1 MGLHTDAELADDVR
15 RRLGARHPVVVA
27 AVATPEGTRTAV
39 LGAGADADVELGS
52 VSKGLT
58 GLLYAQAL
66 ERGEVTPG
74 TTLGTLL
81 PLGAAPAARV
91 SLGDLAAHRSGLPRL
106 PAAAHPWRRTLEL
119 WRRGTNPYGE
129 SLAELV
135 EQVRDVPLGRPRPRY
150 SNLGFELL
158 GHALASAAGTTY
170 AALLR
175 SRLAEP
181 LGVEV
186 LYAPASPAGLLP
198 GAVVGRSAR
207 GRAMAPWTGEA
218 IAPAGG
224 VRTDAPG
231 LAALLA
237 ALASGRAPGIAALDP
252 AWPFAWGARI
262 GAAWLTTQADGRD
275 VTWHNGGTGGFRSW
289 LGVDRRAAC
298 GVALVSATAR
308 SVDRAGFAMLADLLA
323 DVPPGSA

>member
-1 MGLHTDAELADDVR
+1 MELHTDGELADDVR
-15 RRLGARHPVVVA
+15 RRLGGRHPVVVA

-66 ERGEVTPG
+66 DRGEVTAA
-74 TTLGTLL
+74 TTLGELL
-81 PLGAAPAARV
+81 PLGDAPAAAAR
-91 SLGDLAAHRSGLPRL
+91 LGDVATHRSGLPRL
-106 PAAAHPWRRTLEL
+106 PAAAHPWRRTVEL
-119 WRRGTNPYGE
+119 WRHGTNPYGE

-158 GHALASAAGTTY
+158 GHALASAAGSTY
-170 AALLR
+170 AALL
-175 SRLAEP
+175 SARLVEP
-181 LGVEV
+181 LGLDV
-186 LYAPASPAGLLP
+186 LYAPASPDALLP

-207 GRAMAPWTGEA
+207 GRPMEPWTGEA

-224 VRTDAPG
+224 VRAG
-231 LAALLA
+231 AAALTGLLA
-237 ALASGRAPGIAALDP
+237 ALASGRAPGVAALDP
-252 AWPFAWGARI
+252 VQPFGWGGRI
-262 GAAWLTTQADGRD
+262 GAAWLTTPAGGRE

-289 LGVDRRAAC
+289 LGVDRSAGC

-308 SVDRAGFAMLADLLA
+308 SVDRAGFAMLAELT
-323 DVPPGSA
+323 G